1 MAGTLTD
8 SVDAMRYRQLGSS
21 DLQISEISLGS
32 WMTYGG
38 SVSDANAEACV
49 ARAFD
54 VGINFIDTANVYS
67 GGGAEELLGEV
78 LASRPRDSYVLAT
91 KLFFPMSDTDREL
104 SRGQVFKQIDA
115 SLARL
120 RTDYVDLYQCHRYD
134 SNTPLEETMEALSEV
149 VRQGKARYLGFSEWP
164 VEKIAEAV
172 EMPGVEKFV
181 SSQPQYSMIWR
192 GPERDVIPYC
202 REHGISQ
209 IVWSPLAQGVLTGK
223 YEPGEPPPRDSRAAH
238 ERMNYF
244 FDDRLRSDALLSR
257 VQELGGVAGE
267 LGITTAQLALAWVLR
282 EPNVA
287 SAIIGATRPQ
297 QVEDNAAASGI
308 VLDEETLE
316 RIDEIL
322 ADSVVY
328 AEAAG

>member
-1 MAGTLTD
+1 
-8 SVDAMRYRQLGSS
+8 MRYRQLGSS
-21 DLQISEISLGS
+21 DLQVSEISLGS

-49 ARAFD
+49 AKAFD

-67 GGGAEELLGEV
+67 GGGAEEFLGEV

-91 KLFFPMSDTDREL
+91 KLFFPMSDTDRGL
-104 SRGQVFKQIDA
+104 SRIQVFKQIDA

-134 SNTPLEETMEALSEV
+134 WNTPLEETMEALSEV

-172 EMPGVEKFV
+172 ELPGVERFV

-192 GPERDVIPYC
+192 GPERDVIPHC

-257 VQELGGVAGE
+257 VQELGGVAAE

-308 VLDEETLE
+308 ELDEETLE

-328 AEAAG
+328 AGTAS